1 MDFLKWYKNTIES
14 GQEAPPED
22 LWDDIQNDLDIDMVY
37 NRLEKSLKKDRRKMW
52 LWRASAAAGILL
64 FLSTGIWLL
73 NQSKQVVTPA
83 VVQNNKPEKEEDSL
97 QKAGITTTTDS
108 VQHLRTDEL
117 RETETD
123 IETVKAEKLT
133 FPDNDIAPLK
143 IVKVTSTSATK
154 DTSDNKN
161 NDIAAREF
169 DVRFNTMASTQF
181 VLPKQGYTGIQEKLI
196 TELSLPEPEKHP
208 LENRLPSSGI
218 FSGLTFSADG
228 EFANTWLINQKT
240 IEGLD
245 PQNLTATKPT
255 FNSNYGFSIAGNLN
269 ERWEIVSSFSVARQN
284 GQQYK
289 EYYHGKYVSNSINLD
304 YMDIALKARY
314 KPFRNNLNHAL
325 SAGIYSGFLQN
336 ATQTINGETTNI
348 TSDYTN
354 TDFGLVAGYQY
365 LAPVSR
371 NITVGAGLFYRMG
384 LKNVFAGN
392 QMVNST
398 LNHSTN
404 TSFNFSLSVG
414 YTFSL

>member
-14 GQEAPPED
+14 GQEAPPEE
-22 LWDDIQNDLDIDMVY
+22 LWNDIQNDLDIDMVY
-37 NRLEKSLKKDRRKMW
+37 NRLEKSLKKERRKVW

-64 FLSTGIWLL
+64 FLSTGIWWLSY
-73 NQSKQVVTPA
+73 SKQAVTPTM
-83 VVQNNKPEKEEDSL
+83 VQNNNSEKEEDSL
-97 QKAGITTTTDS
+97 HKAEINITPDS
-108 VQHLRTDEL
+108 ALHLRTAEIRKNAIDRDTIKE
-117 RETETD
+117 
-123 IETVKAEKLT
+123 EKLI
-133 FPDNDIAPLK
+133 FPDNDNTTLK
-143 IVKVTSTSATK
+143 IVKVTHTYNIK

-161 NDIAAREF
+161 NDIIVREF
-169 DVRFNTMASTQF
+169 DVKFNTMTSTQF
-181 VLPKQGYTGIQEKLI
+181 VLPEPKYTEIQGELI
-196 TELSLPEPEKHP
+196 TGLNRPEPEKNQHK
-208 LENRLPSSGI
+208 NRLSSSGT
-218 FSGLTFSADG
+218 FSGLTFSAFG
-228 EFANTWLINQKT
+228 EFANTWLINPKT

-245 PQNLTATKPT
+245 PQELTATKPT
-255 FNSNYGFSIAGNLN
+255 FNNNYGFSIAGSLN
-269 ERWEIVSSFSVARQN
+269 ERWEIVSSFTVARQN

-289 EYYHGKYVSNSINLD
+289 EYYQGNYVSNSIHLD

-314 KPFRNNLNHAL
+314 RPFRNNLNHAL

-371 NITVGAGLFYRMG
+371 NITVGAGFFYRMG

-392 QMVNST
+392 QMVNSS

>member
-14 GQEAPPED
+14 GQELPPEE

-37 NRLEKSLKKDRRKMW
+37 NRIEKSLKKDRQKIW
-52 LWRASAAAGILL
+52 LRRASAAAGILL
-64 FLSTGIWLL
+64 FLSAGIWLL
-73 NQSKQVVTPA
+73 NQSKQAVTPT
-83 VVQNNKPEKEEDSL
+83 VVQNNKSEKEEDSL
-97 QKAGITTTTDS
+97 QKAKINIPTDS
-108 VQHLRTDEL
+108 LQYRRIAEFKENEIDG
-117 RETETD
+117 D
-123 IETVKAEKLT
+123 TVKTEKLIS
-133 FPDNDIAPLK
+133 PHNDISPQK
-143 IVKVTSTSATK
+143 IVKVTTLFATK

-161 NDIAAREF
+161 NAIAKQKF
-169 DVRFNTMASTQF
+169 DVRFNTMASTEF
-181 VLPKQGYTGIQEKLI
+181 VLPEQKYTDIQEKLI
-196 TELSLPEPEKHP
+196 TELSLNEPEKHP
-208 LENRLPSSGI
+208 HENKLSLSGI
-218 FSGLTFSADG
+218 FSKLTFSADG
-228 EFANTWLINQKT
+228 EFANTWLINKKT

-245 PQNLTATKPT
+245 PQELTATKPT
-255 FNSNYGFSIAGNLN
+255 FNNNYGFSIAGSLN
-269 ERWEIVSSFSVARQN
+269 DRWEMVSSFTVTRQN

-392 QMVNST
+392 QMVNSS